1 MPVAHWLTGVC
12 VPGAWLPVRFG
23 AGSAAPRLGMQD
35 LFLPSGIIRRMSGN
49 TFGTL
54 FAVTNFGESHG
65 PAIGCVIDGCPPGL
79 ALSEADI
86 QPDLDRRRPGTS
98 RHVTQR
104 QEEDKVEILS
114 GVYEGQT
121 TGTPICLLIRNTDQR
136 SKDYSDIAQTF
147 RPGHADY
154 AYLQKYGRR
163 DPRGGGRASARL
175 TAPMVAAAAVAK
187 KWLKRQYGT
196 VFRGCMSQI
205 GELEIPFEAW
215 EHVPRNPFFAPVADV
230 SRLEAYM
237 DALRKSGDS
246 CGARI
251 RVTASRMPVGLGE
264 PLFDK
269 LDADIAYAMMGIN
282 AVKGVEVGA
291 GFASVTQ
298 RGTTHGDSLT
308 PQGFASNNAGGVL
321 GGISTGQDIEV
332 SIAIKPTSSIIT
344 PRDSINMQGE
354 AVQVVT
360 KGRHDPCV
368 GIRATPI
375 AEAMLALVVMEHAL
389 RQRAQNSDVNPPLKP
404 IPSSLP

>member
-1 MPVAHWLTGVC
+1 MTKAGANPAFSIVEGPCNTLGNLTGC
-12 VPGAWLPVRFG
+12 IF
-23 AGSAAPRLGMQD
+23 
-35 LFLPSGIIRRMSGN
+35 FMSGS

-65 PAIGCVIDGCPPGL
+65 PAIGCVIDGCPPGM
-79 ALSEADI
+79 ALSAEDI

-114 GVYEGQT
+114 GVYEGKT
-121 TGTPICLLIRNTDQR
+121 TGTPIGLLIRNTDQR
-136 SKDYSDIAQTF
+136 SKDYSEIAQTF

-154 AYLQKYGRR
+154 TYLQKYGLR

-175 TAPMVAAAAVAK
+175 TAPMVAAGAVAK
-187 KWLKRQYGT
+187 KWLAEKYGT
-196 VFRGCMSQI
+196 AFRGCMQQI
-205 GELEIPFEAW
+205 GDIAIPFESW
-215 EHVPRNPFFAPVADV
+215 DHVPNNPFFAPVADV
-230 SRLEAYM
+230 AALEEYM
-237 DALRKSGDS
+237 DSLRKAGDS

-251 RVTASRMPVGLGE
+251 RVTASGVPVGLGE

-282 AVKGVEVGA
+282 AVKGVEIGA

-298 RGTTHGDSLT
+298 RGTTHGDSPT
-308 PQGFASNNAGGVL
+308 PRGFRTNNAGGVL
-321 GGISTGQDIEV
+321 GGISTGQDLEV

-344 PRDSINMQGE
+344 PRETINVKGE
-354 AVQVVT
+354 ATQVVT

-389 RQRAQNSDVNPPLKP
+389 RQRAQNGDVTPPVGA
-404 IPSSLP
+404 IASSFL